1 MNTCHTKDGA
11 WTFDT
16 ASEAVSGTVD
26 PASSSCNSSFLSH
39 ENFSFCPPLNP
50 RVNTLA
56 AQHRHKKRQQPL
68 PEFAATHWQP
78 TETRLTDSQ
87 KIIPSS
93 LRGNTKMET
102 TWKGRMMMFW

>member
-1 MNTCHTKDGA
+1 MVHGHSTQPVKQYLELLTQRVAAAIRAFSVK
-11 WTFDT
+11 
-16 ASEAVSGTVD
+16 
-26 PASSSCNSSFLSH
+26 
-39 ENFSFCPPLNP
+39 NFSFCPPLNP

-93 LRGNTKMET
+93 LRGEY
-102 TWKGRMMMFW
+102 